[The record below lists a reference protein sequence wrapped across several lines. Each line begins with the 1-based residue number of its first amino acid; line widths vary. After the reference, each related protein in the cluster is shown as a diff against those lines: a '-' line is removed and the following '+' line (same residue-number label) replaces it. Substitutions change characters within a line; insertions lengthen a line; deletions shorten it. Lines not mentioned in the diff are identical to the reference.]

1 MQKQWRAKPEPDKK
15 TVEALSSAINV
26 NKVLSGILVQ
36 RGVDTFDKAK
46 NFFRP
51 QYSHMHDPFIMKGM
65 TAYMLS

>member
-15 TVEALSSAINV
+15 TVEALAASINV

-36 RGVDTFDKAK
+36 RGIDDFEKAK

-51 QYSHMHDPFIMKGM
+51 QDRKSVV
-65 TAYMLS
+65 

>member
-36 RGVDTFDKAK
+36 RGVGAAK
-46 NFFRP
+46 REQQNSRK
-51 QYSHMHDPFIMKGM
+51 I
-65 TAYMLS
+65 